1 MTSAAPE
8 QTEVP
13 CVLMRGG
20 TSKALFFHEADLP
33 PAGSAR
39 DAFFKRAMGT
49 PDPLQIDG
57 MGGSTLS
64 TSKAAI
70 VACSRRDDA
79 DVDYTFVQLG
89 VARDEAS
96 YDGNCG
102 NISSAVGPFAI
113 DEGLV
118 RAVEP
123 VTAVR
128 IFNTNTEKVLVA
140 RVPVRAG
147 KACVLGDC
155 AIAGVPGTGAE
166 ILMDYSATVGSR
178 TGRLLPTGNAMDRI
192 AMEDGRS
199 IAVTLC
205 DVANPCVFVAARD
218 VGATGTELPAA
229 ITGNRKLV
237 ADLHELRAKAGQLLG
252 AWPDWRAKDLPPMP
266 MLVMVAAPT
275 DHAVLDGRAL
285 AADAMDL
292 SARLMYGDLIH
303 PSLAGT
309 GTICIAA
316 ASRIEGSVVH
326 EAVGAHTASR
336 PLVRIAHPSGLTEV
350 RVDILPDPAPGP
362 VRFAALGL
370 ARTARRLMAGTVFV
384 PIH

>member
-1 MTSAAPE
+1 MTMAAPE

-20 TSKALFFHEADLP
+20 TSKAIFFHEADLP
-33 PAGSAR
+33 PAGATR
-39 DAFFKRAMGT
+39 DAFLKRAMGT

-57 MGGSTLS
+57 LGGSTLS
-64 TSKAAI
+64 TSKVAI
-70 VACSRRDDA
+70 VARSQRDDA

-89 VARDEAS
+89 VTRDEAS

-118 RAVEP
+118 RAIEP
-123 VTAVR
+123 VTQVR
-128 IFNTNTEKVLVA
+128 IFNTNTHKLLVA
-140 RVPVRAG
+140 RVPVRES
-147 KACVLGDC
+147 KARVLGQC
-155 AIAGVPGTGAE
+155 TIAGVPGTGAE

-178 TGRLLPTGNAMDRI
+178 TGRLLPTGNAVDRI

-218 VGATGTELPAA
+218 VGAAGTELPAA
-229 ITGNRKLV
+229 IAGNRKLV
-237 ADLHELRAKAGQLLG
+237 ADLHELRAKAGQLLDF
-252 AWPDWRAKDLPPMP
+252 WPDWRASDLPPMP

-275 DHAVLDGRAL
+275 DHATLDGPAL
-285 AADAMDL
+285 AADSMDL
-292 SARLMYGDLIH
+292 SARLMYGDVFH
-303 PSLAGT
+303 SSLAGT

-316 ASRIEGSVVH
+316 ASRVQGSVVH
-326 EAVGAHTASR
+326 AALAARAAAS
-336 PLVRIAHPSGLTEV
+336 LVRIAHPSGVTEV
-350 RVDILPDPAPGP
+350 RVEVAPDSLPGP
-362 VRFAALGL
+362 LRFAALGF

-384 PIH
+384 PTR